1 MIIGRGAAAWALLAL
16 MVLTGCGGRRDGLL
30 VPLGDIQSPGRRI
43 DVLVATTRS
52 SVGASAGQMFTG
64 ERSEDLA
71 FADISVSVPPD
82 AARQIG
88 EVQWPEQAPGD
99 PAKDFVTLRADR
111 IDLKEALQRFHVR
124 IAATPKR
131 RALVFVHGYNTR
143 FAEAVYRLAQI
154 VNNSQAPVTPVLFT
168 WPSRGKLLAYA
179 YDRESANY
187 SRDAL
192 ENVLQALAA
201 DPAVNEIAVLAH
213 SMGNWTT
220 LEALRQMAIR
230 NKTLPKKIGNVML
243 AAPDV
248 DVNAFRR
255 QIATIDASGY
265 HPPFT
270 LFVAQDDDALA
281 VSSRIWGGTTRLGA
295 IDPDQEPYRTLL
307 ASAHLTVIDLTKIR
321 DGDRLGHGR
330 FAQSPEIV
338 QLIGRRLAA
347 GQPLSDGASG
357 VGDRINGIAIGATGI
372 VGSAASLAISAPIAI
387 VDHRTRNSLG
397 DRIEEL
403 RAHTNALIKLPATPE
418 PAQK

>member
-154 VNNSQAPVTPVLFT
+154 VNDSQAPSRRSCLRGRRAASCSPMRMTARAPITRAMRSKTFCRP
-168 WPSRGKLLAYA
+168 WPPIPPWTKSPCSPIRWETGPRSR
-179 YDRESANY
+179 
-187 SRDAL
+187 
-192 ENVLQALAA
+192 
-201 DPAVNEIAVLAH
+201 
-213 SMGNWTT
+213 
-220 LEALRQMAIR
+220 
-230 NKTLPKKIGNVML
+230 
-243 AAPDV
+243 
-248 DVNAFRR
+248 
-255 QIATIDASGY
+255 
-265 HPPFT
+265 
-270 LFVAQDDDALA
+270 
-281 VSSRIWGGTTRLGA
+281 
-295 IDPDQEPYRTLL
+295 
-307 ASAHLTVIDLTKIR
+307 
-321 DGDRLGHGR
+321 R
-330 FAQSPEIV
+330 FARWRSATRPC
-338 QLIGRRLAA
+338 RR
-347 GQPLSDGASG
+347 
-357 VGDRINGIAIGATGI
+357 
-372 VGSAASLAISAPIAI
+372 
-387 VDHRTRNSLG
+387 
-397 DRIEEL
+397 
-403 RAHTNALIKLPATPE
+403 K
-418 PAQK
+418 

>member
-1 MIIGRGAAAWALLAL
+1 LVIIGRGVTAGALLAL
-16 MVLTGCGGRRDGLL
+16 MILAGCGGRHDGFLI
-30 VPLGDIQSPGRRI
+30 PLGDVQSPGRRI
-43 DVLVATTRS
+43 DLLVATTRS

-88 EVQWPEQAPGD
+88 EVQWPDQAPGD
-99 PAKDFVTLRADR
+99 PAKSFVTLRADR
-111 IDLKEALQRFHVR
+111 IDLKEALRRFHVR

-143 FAEAVYRLAQI
+143 FEEAVYRLAQI
-154 VNNSQAPVTPVLFT
+154 VNDSHAPVTPILFT

-201 DPAVNEIAVLAH
+201 DPAVDEIAVLAH
-213 SMGNWTT
+213 SMGNWIT

-248 DVNAFRR
+248 DVDVFRR
-255 QIATIDASGY
+255 QIAAIDASGY

-270 LFVAQDDDALA
+270 LFVSQDDDALA
-281 VSSRIWGGTTRLGA
+281 VSSRLWGGTTRLGA

-307 ASAHLTVIDLTKIR
+307 APAHLTVIDLTKIR
-321 DGDRLGHGR
+321 DGDRLGHGK
-330 FAQSPEIV
+330 FAESPEIV
-338 QLIGRRLAA
+338 QMIGLRLAA
-347 GQPLSDGASG
+347 GQPLSDGKPA
-357 VGDRINGIAIGATGI
+357 VGDHISGIAMGATGI
-372 VGSAASLAISAPIAI
+372 IGTAASLAISAPIAI
-387 VDHRTRNSLG
+387 VDHRTRDSLS
-397 DRIEEL
+397 DRIEDL
-403 RAHTNALIKLPATPE
+403 WAHTKALIKIPTIPVQ
-418 PAQK
+418 AQ

>member
-1 MIIGRGAAAWALLAL
+1 MIIGRGVTAGALLAL
-16 MVLTGCGGRRDGLL
+16 MILAGCGGRHDGFLI
-30 VPLGDIQSPGRRI
+30 PLGDVQSPGRRI
-43 DVLVATTRS
+43 DLLVATTRS

-88 EVQWPEQAPGD
+88 EVQWPDQAPGD
-99 PAKDFVTLRADR
+99 PAKSFVTLRADR
-111 IDLKEALQRFHVR
+111 IDLKEALRRFHVR

-143 FAEAVYRLAQI
+143 FEEAVYRLAQI
-154 VNNSQAPVTPVLFT
+154 VNDSHAPVTPILFT

-213 SMGNWTT
+213 SMGNWIT

-248 DVNAFRR
+248 DVNVFRR
-255 QIATIDASGY
+255 QIAAIDASGY

-270 LFVAQDDDALA
+270 LFVSQDDDALA
-281 VSSRIWGGTTRLGA
+281 VSSRLWGGTTRLGA

-307 ASAHLTVIDLTKIR
+307 APAHLTVIDLTKIR
-321 DGDRLGHGR
+321 DGDRLGHGK
-330 FAQSPEIV
+330 FAESPEIV
-338 QLIGRRLAA
+338 QMIGLRLAA
-347 GQPLSDGASG
+347 GQPLSDGKPA
-357 VGDRINGIAIGATGI
+357 VGDHISGIAMGATGI
-372 VGSAASLAISAPIAI
+372 LGTAASLAISAPIAI
-387 VDHRTRNSLG
+387 VDHRTRDSLS
-397 DRIEEL
+397 DRIEDL
-403 RAHTNALIKLPATPE
+403 WAHTKALIKIPTIPLQ
-418 PAQK
+418 AQ